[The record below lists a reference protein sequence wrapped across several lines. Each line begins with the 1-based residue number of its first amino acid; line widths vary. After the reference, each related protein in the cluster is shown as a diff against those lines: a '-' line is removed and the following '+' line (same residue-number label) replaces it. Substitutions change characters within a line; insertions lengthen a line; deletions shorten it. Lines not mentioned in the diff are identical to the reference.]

1 LDLRKV
7 KTYSISGRKHKAAL
21 NAFGSVAPPSKA
33 AVELIESFPK
43 ILKGKDWRKLLRLWI
58 SAKRKKRGRITLTGA
73 HVLKCGLSPILINLA
88 QKGFISAL
96 ALHGAG
102 ALHDLEIAFFGTTSE
117 EVADTLEEGK
127 FGMVAE
133 TAELYASA
141 IHLAARRNIGL
152 GEAFGAYIEKSK
164 ARYRQ
169 YSLLYNFYRLKL
181 PATVHLAFGTD
192 TVHQHPNFP
201 AGEAGEATLRDFKVL
216 AAAVKSLHNGGIVA
230 NFGSAVVLPEVFLK
244 ALSAARNAAGPVKN
258 FSAANFDMI
267 QHYRPNQNVLL
278 RPTAKSGQ
286 SFALTGHHEI
296 MLPLLAA
303 GLKSLEKYGGR

>member
-1 LDLRKV
+1 M
-7 KTYSISGRKHKAAL
+7 
-21 NAFGSVAPPSKA
+21 
-33 AVELIESFPK
+33 
-43 ILKGKDWRKLLRLWI
+43 
-58 SAKRKKRGRITLTGA
+58 
-73 HVLKCGLSPILINLA
+73 KCGLSPVLIDMA

-127 FGMVAE
+127 LGMVKE

-141 IHLAARRNIGL
+141 IYLAARRNIGL
-152 GEAFGAYIEKSK
+152 GEAFGTFIEKSK
-164 ARYRQ
+164 APHKK

-201 AGEAGEATLRDFKVL
+201 AGEAGEATWRDFKVL

-230 NFGSAVVLPEVFLK
+230 NFGSAVILPEVFLK
-244 ALSAARNAAGPVKN
+244 ALTAARNVAGPVKN
-258 FSAANFDMI
+258 FNAANFDMI

-286 SFALTGHHEI
+286 SFAFTGHHEI
-296 MLPLLAA
+296 MLPLLGA
-303 GLKSLEKYGGR
+303 SLRSFEKHGGK